1 MLTIGT
7 ILSALTR
14 KSVANPLEISGGVV
28 DSRFVK
34 KNSLFVAIPGEKTDG
49 HHYVSTA
56 FAQGA
61 AVALVQNPP
70 PTEYPC
76 LDVRNSE
83 QLPSLEQLSKL
94 TTPFCI
100 WVDNTVSALQCVA
113 SYLRAE
119 IANLLVVGITGSV
132 GKTTTKE
139 VVAHTLASKTPT
151 LFNAGNLNNEIGL
164 PLTLLDLQKNQDFAV
179 LEMGFYVPGEIQLL
193 CSIARPQIG
202 IVTNIH
208 PVHAER
214 AGSLANIIKGKGELL
229 ESLPISPLGVAI
241 LNADD
246 MNVLGMVTRTKAQV
260 ITFGTRI
267 GADVRA
273 SKVLSHGLAGI
284 EVQVDWDGK
293 SLTAHL
299 PFLGTHYAYAVCA
312 AVATA
317 WVCGFSASEIENGL
331 SVAAQRANLRM
342 KMKAGPHHSLVLDDT
357 YNASPPSMIAAIHVL
372 AKTQAPVRWAV
383 LGDMREL
390 GTFEAEGHR
399 QVGAVVPEHADR
411 LITVGETAR
420 LIADEALLLG
430 MNSQHVW
437 VCDHYQQALTVL
449 RNHLQPQ
456 DVVLVKGS
464 RAMQLDLLAQELT
477 QFESQERQPDDLTK
491 HL

>member
-1 MLTIGT
+1 MLTVGT
-7 ILSALTR
+7 ILTALTG
-14 KSVANPLEISGGVV
+14 KLVANPQEVTGGVI
-28 DSRFVK
+28 DSRLVQ

-49 HHYVSTA
+49 HRYVSTA
-56 FAQGA
+56 FAKGA
-61 AVALVQNPP
+61 AVVLVQNPA

-76 LDVRNSE
+76 LDVRNGK
-83 QLPSLEQLSKL
+83 QLPSLAQLARL
-94 TTPFCI
+94 TTPLCI
-100 WVDNTVSALQCVA
+100 RVDDTVFALQRIA
-113 SYLRAE
+113 SHQRAE
-119 IANLLVVGITGSV
+119 NQNLLVVGITGSV

-139 VVAHTLASKTPT
+139 VVAHTLASKHPT

-164 PLTLLDLQKNQDFAV
+164 PLTLLDLQSNQDYAV

-193 CSIARPQIG
+193 CNIARPQIG

-214 AGSLANIIKGKGELL
+214 AGSIANIIKGKGELL
-229 ESLPISPLGVAI
+229 ESLPVSPPGVAL

-246 MNVLGMVTRTKAQV
+246 MNVLSMVTRTKAKV

-267 GADVRA
+267 GTDVRA
-273 SKVLSHGLAGI
+273 SKVLSHGLSGI
-284 EVQVDWDGK
+284 EIQVEWDGK
-293 SLTAHL
+293 SLTTHL
-299 PFLGTHYAYAVCA
+299 PFLGAHYAYAVCA

-317 WVCGFSASEIENGL
+317 WVCGFSASEIETGL
-331 SVAAQRANLRM
+331 YAAAQRANLRM
-342 KMKAGPHHSLVLDDT
+342 KIKAGPANSVVLDDT
-357 YNASPPSMIAAIHVL
+357 YNASPPSMIAALHVL

-390 GTFEAEGHR
+390 GDFEAEGHR

-411 LITVGETAR
+411 LITVGETAL

-430 MNSQHVW
+430 MDPHHVW
-437 VCDHYQQALTVL
+437 VCKHYQQALNVL
-449 RNHLQPQ
+449 CENLQPQ

-477 QFESQERQPDDLTK
+477 QLGT
-491 HL
+491 H